1 LIPESP
7 YYNQELILVAPEK
20 GRRYVRRAI
29 FFGVYMLLFGVS
41 RWQALAAVA
50 GFLLFG
56 LWSEA
61 WTTIPKIL

>member
-1 LIPESP
+1 MSSAR
-7 YYNQELILVAPEK
+7 ELLRKEEDMLE
-20 GRRYVRRAI
+20 AI

-41 RWQALAAVA
+41 RWQALAAVT

-61 WTTIPKIL
+61 WYFGSKIL

>member
-1 LIPESP
+1 MLE
-7 YYNQELILVAPEK
+7 
-20 GRRYVRRAI
+20 AI